1 MEKIN
6 REELLL
12 IINKIIV
19 EESGEEVTEDQL
31 LTDSQ
36 IDSFGYAMLWLG
48 LGEEFKKRYNILLPK
63 IFIENID
70 YDVFKVKDLIDE
82 LESIYNEC

>member
-1 MEKIN
+1 
-6 REELLL
+6 
-12 IINKIIV
+12 
-19 EESGEEVTEDQL
+19 
-31 LTDSQ
+31 
-36 IDSFGYAMLWLG
+36 MLWLG
-48 LGEEFKKRYNILLPK
+48 LGEEFKKRYNIALPK